1 MSGAVLAH
9 VAGLPL
15 EEVLSLAVPLTTSV
29 AVGARAVWVRL
40 RPAPARARTTTS
52 AG

>member
-1 MSGAVLAH
+1 VSGTVLAH

-29 AVGARAVWVRL
+29 AVGARAAWL
-40 RPAPARARTTTS
+40 RRARVRGRRPTS